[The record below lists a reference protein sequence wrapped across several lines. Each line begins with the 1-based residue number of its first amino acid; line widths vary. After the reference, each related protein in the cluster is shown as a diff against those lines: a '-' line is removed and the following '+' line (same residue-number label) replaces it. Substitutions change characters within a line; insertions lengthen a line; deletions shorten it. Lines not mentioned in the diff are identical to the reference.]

1 MKQRKMKQLALVSL
15 VSALVLSSC
24 ADKDVY
30 QGERK
35 NEPLKPT
42 EVFDFNLMQQ
52 VKVNVDYGFTN
63 DYYIIFDLYSQ
74 NPMKKED
81 DSWVKDESLS
91 PVYSAPTDK
100 KGRYSGT
107 IQIPS
112 DITEVWLYS
121 DYPGA
126 VSPVKLTISNGALN
140 YNQVDYIASLQA
152 KTRGITSGNH
162 SYLDDWMLMSEKVDW
177 DAYGLPSNIEENLS
191 VPPAEILY
199 SIQDTY
205 SKINGKKIK
214 DLHPEWLN
222 NNTTSEIK
230 IIKDT
235 ELSLVF
241 ISSGANFN
249 NTVGYFT
256 YPTGT
261 VPTPAT
267 IQKILAFPNAS
278 PISKTSTDKET
289 QVVTRTGALL
299 CGHEVKLKYWNQAEQ
314 KFENKFPAGVTVG
327 WCLQA
332 MGFNSGNI
340 VNGMGIRYSYSSMNS
355 DNSQRV
361 VALRDG
367 STDQIVAIGFEDNT
381 DFDYCDATF
390 YLKIAES
397 NAVEPGGPE
406 LPPVNPP
413 SNVTTTYRGTL
424 AYEDQ
429 WPAQKD
435 YDMNDVMMTY
445 QSTLYRNVVS
455 GKIYKIVDEFIP
467 IHNGGTYTC
476 GFGYQLHNIE
486 TNRVRSVDVS
496 GPAGWRVEEGHSHP
510 TVILFDDIRSVLNQ
524 KFTVTIELA
533 DVESSQVTPPYNPF
547 IFVNGRSTEVHL
559 VNYAPTNKADMSLF
573 NTKDD
578 VSNIDAGIY
587 YIARYQEEINIMPFA
602 INLPTLDFEVPTEY
616 VKIYDTYPGFIDW
629 VKSKGTTNKDWYK
642 KKK

>member
-74 NPMKKED
+74 NPMKEED

-140 YNQVDYIASLQA
+140 YNQVDYITSLQA

-467 IHNGGTYTC
+467 IHNGGTYTS